1 MRTFVPLA
9 ATALAALLLASPA
22 LAQHAGKH
30 DAASK
35 AKDADEAAD
44 GPAAQAAA
52 VDPSTGK
59 LRALTPEE
67 ARALVEAMAPNL
79 SQTTEGLREVQH
91 TGGAVS
97 VDLEGRFESA
107 TVAKLATGGNVE
119 TRCVTTKA
127 EAEQFLAPPKPAAK
141 ARKAASTPALEVK

>member
-1 MRTFVPLA
+1 MRTIVPLA
-9 ATALAALLLASPA
+9 ATTLAALLLASPA

-35 AKDADEAAD
+35 AKEADEAPD

-67 ARALVEAMAPNL
+67 AAALIEANPGL
-79 SQTTEGLREVQH
+79 SHSTEGLIERPLAN
-91 TGGAVS
+91 GAVALDLQERFMDVALAR
-97 VDLEGRFESA
+97 VDPDGTVSSRCVESPAEAKAFLEG
-107 TVAKLATGGNVE
+107 KD
-119 TRCVTTKA
+119 
-127 EAEQFLAPPKPAAK
+127 PKPAAK
-141 ARKAASTPALEVK
+141 PQALPTLEEK